1 MSRLAPLRSLADYLA
16 TGAPVPEQDRGHLA
30 EGLARFLAGE
40 ATILEE
46 ALGIREAGSQGRTPQ
61 FMAALDER
69 DRLLR
74 EAARDFLP
82 DLLEAHQARELHR
95 RWTLYEASGWR
106 RGERSLPVAPAHG
119 VGTLEGR
126 LWAVLRLR
134 DNVLGERTIRRTLA
148 MGRAYS
154 LPSPSPTLA
163 PED

>member
-1 MSRLAPLRSLADYLA
+1 MSRLAPLRSLFDFVAAGVPLPDRDRLA
-16 TGAPVPEQDRGHLA
+16 LA
-30 EGLARFLAGE
+30 EGLGCFFAGE
-40 ATILEE
+40 AELDE
-46 ALGIREAGSQGRTPQ
+46 ALGLRAEVPGGRTART
-61 FMAALDER
+61 MAALDER

-82 DLLEAHQARELHR
+82 DLVEAHQARELHR

-106 RGERSLPVAPAHG
+106 RGERSLPTVPAHR

-134 DNVLGERTIRRTLA
+134 DNVLSERTIRRTLA

-154 LPSPSPTLA
+154 LPPPSPTLA